1 MVKTMGKVA
10 HFAQE
15 SSTGTWA
22 RSVRLALKLTQQE
35 LADMCG
41 ISPEE
46 VDLFEHNLPVRLGA
60 RRKLL
65 KELWAARN
73 ALCQTFPR

>member
-1 MVKTMGKVA
+1 MSRVVHLK
-10 HFAQE
+10 QE
-15 SSTGTWA
+15 SSTGAWA
-22 RSVRLALKLTQQE
+22 RNVRMVLQLTQQE

-46 VDLFEHNLPVRLGA
+46 VDLFERNLPVKLDA

-65 KELWAARN
+65 KELWASRN
-73 ALCQTFPR
+73 ALCHTFPR